1 MSIDD
6 KPSKNEDEYFLLR
19 DAEWLKERRA
29 LLDAERQ
36 NREASTTD
44 APAGMRCPRC
54 DGTLLARSFHHVMI
68 DVCPKCNGVW
78 LDKGELEMLGTVS
91 SAEYAGL
98 VRSLSIA

>member
-1 MSIDD
+1 VPIDD
-6 KPSKNEDEYFLLR
+6 KPSKNEQEYFLLR

-36 NREASTTD
+36 SREASPGASPT
-44 APAGMRCPRC
+44 GMRCPRC
-54 DGTLLARSFHHVMI
+54 DGTLVSRAFHHVMI

-78 LDKGELEMLGTVS
+78 LDNGELEMLGAVS

-98 VRSLSIA
+98 VRSLANA